1 MASTALTQQICTR
14 LILRARSS
22 ATAGAFSRCHYSTFS
37 FFSRNHDSVDLP
49 KTFLPEQLHSQTRP
63 IPINPKAMRTSPSYD
78 QAAPLLSAIQSKD
91 QDTAWMIY
99 SVLSRAGQ
107 LSSLLPIHHSLLLK
121 SIRPADPKRFTTL
134 EVQKLT
140 KRFEQVWAGMLS
152 CNIQPDMNNYT
163 TRLEFFVATRQY
175 ATVDQTWR
183 EMSAEMAG
191 GRASGGPPLLPTLFT
206 YNLILKSCVP
216 RKNIDLA
223 SDVIQSMK
231 RAGVQPDTTSWDYV
245 LQVHTAMK
253 NWSAIE
259 AAFRS
264 AFVTTQDSDT
274 TGQPS
279 ALSLQ
284 KAYRQ
289 QGSTSE
295 LMAIPLGQKPR
306 TLHGGTLNTNPA
318 NSSRNKS
325 TQKSVTKLYPSI
337 QNIHTLFGYYAYTQ
351 DIDALRAMF
360 ESHVRLFGVVPTTRT
375 YNEMIKFA
383 FLSRRDGDAID
394 LFKELVQIGQ
404 NLDKIQEISDTSS
417 SSSMTNPVKTLG
429 SKAPCF
435 GPDFNTFQI
444 MVNSELMGARGRWG
458 RAWRWMQ
465 IMQDNYGL
473 LPSDK
478 MFMRTLKAMRRRG
491 ADDSTIQALETNWV
505 SVRKRDEPADGSRYL
520 ARAA

>member
-1 MASTALTQQICTR
+1 
-14 LILRARSS
+14 
-22 ATAGAFSRCHYSTFS
+22 
-37 FFSRNHDSVDLP
+37 
-49 KTFLPEQLHSQTRP
+49 
-63 IPINPKAMRTSPSYD
+63 
-78 QAAPLLSAIQSKD
+78 
-91 QDTAWMIY
+91 MIY

-121 SIRPADPKRFTTL
+121 SIRPVDPKRFTTL
-134 EVQKLT
+134 EVQKLA

-175 ATVDQTWR
+175 AVVDQTWR
-183 EMSAEMAG
+183 EMSAELAG
-191 GRASGGPPLLPTLFT
+191 GRTSGGPPLLPTLFT

-253 NWSAIE
+253 NWPAIE

-264 AFVTTQDSDT
+264 AFITTQDSDSG
-274 TGQPS
+274 GQPGT
-279 ALSLQ
+279 LGLQ

-306 TLHGGTLNTNPA
+306 TLHGGTLNTSPA
-318 NSSRNKS
+318 NSPRSS
-325 TQKSVTKLYPSI
+325 GTQNSGKKLYPSI

-360 ESHVRLFGVVPTTRT
+360 ESHVRLFGILPTTRT

-404 NLDKIQEISDTSS
+404 NLDKVQEASRTLPTSPKMIPAEAS
-417 SSSMTNPVKTLG
+417 RSKT
-429 SKAPCF
+429 PCF

-444 MVNSELMGARGRWG
+444 MVNSELMGTRSRWG
-458 RAWRWMQ
+458 RAWRWIQ

-478 MFMRTLKAMRRRG
+478 MYARTLKAMRRRG
-491 ADDSTIQALETNWV
+491 ADDSTVQALEANWL
-505 SVRKRDEPADGSRYL
+505 SVQNLRDGNSQREPNEQL
-520 ARAA
+520 QK